1 MNQKAPVY
9 RLCCYLKKQFLKTD
23 LFRVVK
29 VNNQAV
35 FDKYQ
40 NMPGRGAY
48 LSKDIDIIKSAMS
61 KRTLS
66 KALRMDVKDDIYLE
80 MIKELS
86 EERR

>member
-1 MNQKAPVY
+1 MCAYTRKP
-9 RLCCYLKKQFLKTD
+9 FLKSD

-29 VNNQAV
+29 LNGQVY

-48 LSKDIDIIKSAMS
+48 LSKDIKVIQEAYS

-66 KALRMDVKDDIYLE
+66 KALRIEVKEAIYLE
-80 MIKELS
+80 MIKALS